1 MKRENYKRYGFGR
14 PKKIV
19 DPKWVKDLPK
29 DDDQWTMEQEEAYL
43 KYCAVYGRR
52 GYSEEEWDKIHE
64 ERRRQKRESF
74 ADLADSLS
82 DYNSVDIL
90 RVLQKQLEWQAEYF
104 ENFSHI
110 ENGLYYASKMRLCCR
125 LIDIVCWGGMTGEY
139 KLRLGKYVN
148 LRNAARFESVPDWNL
163 SYLGGKKQ
171 EIRYKKAYCLLFKI
185 LFNNVMRWWD

>member
-1 MKRENYKRYGFGR
+1 MSKENYKRYGFGG

-19 DPKWVKDLPK
+19 DPKWVKDLCE
-29 DDDQWTMEQEEAYL
+29 DDSKWTMEQQE
-43 KYCAVYGRR
+43 KYFNYCSIYGRR
-52 GYSEEEWDKIHE
+52 GYSQEEWQKIHE
-64 ERRRQKRESF
+64 ERRRIKREEFSH
-74 ADLADSLS
+74 LADSLS
-82 DYNSVDIL
+82 DYNGEDIL
-90 RVLQKQLEWQAEYF
+90 KALQKQLEWQAEYF

-110 ENGLYYASKMRLCCR
+110 ENGPYYASKMRLCCR

-185 LFNNVMRWWD
+185 LFNNIMRWSD

>member
-1 MKRENYKRYGFGR
+1 MKRENYKRYGFGG

-19 DPKWVKDLPK
+19 DPKWVRDLPE
-29 DDDQWTMEQEEAYL
+29 DDSQWTVEQEEAYF

-52 GYSEEEWDKIHE
+52 GYSEEDWNRILE

-82 DYNSVDIL
+82 DYNSADIL
-90 RVLQKQLEWQAEYF
+90 RALQKQLEWQADYF

-110 ENGLYYASKMRLCCR
+110 ENGPYYASKMRLCCR

-171 EIRYKKAYCLLFKI
+171 EIRYKKAYCLLFKVSFDN
-185 LFNNVMRWWD
+185 LMKWSD